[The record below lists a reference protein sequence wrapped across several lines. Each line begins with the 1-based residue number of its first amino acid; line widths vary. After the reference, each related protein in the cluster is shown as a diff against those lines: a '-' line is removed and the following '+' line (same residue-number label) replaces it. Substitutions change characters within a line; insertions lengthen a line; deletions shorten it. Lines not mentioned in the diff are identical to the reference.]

1 MKSRKLIRQICG
13 KKNQLA
19 NDELIFIFD
28 FLLEMCK
35 NAQTNEQHAISI
47 GTHLINDFYEKSNQ
61 QFDKSIFDNR
71 LQTTSELL
79 ALNFEMRSKKFIEE
93 VNAQNSSMS

>member
-1 MKSRKLIRQICG
+1 MN
-13 KKNQLA
+13 KKKQLT
-19 NDELIFIFD
+19 NDELVFIFD

-47 GTHLINDFYEKSNQ
+47 GTHLINDFYEKSSK
-61 QFDKSIFDNR
+61 QFDKSIFDKR
-71 LQTTSELL
+71 IQISAQLL

-93 VNAQNSSMS
+93 VNRRQILMA

>member
-1 MKSRKLIRQICG
+1 M
-13 KKNQLA
+13 A